1 MKKSNVINS
10 AIRVL
15 DAEIKGLDAL
25 KLCIDNKFMD
35 IIELLHAIPGKVIL
49 SGMGKS
55 GHIATKIAATFTST
69 GTPAIFVHPGEAS
82 HGDLGVI
89 TKGDVVILLSNSGET
104 QELSDIIHYT
114 KRFSI
119 PLIAI
124 VRKRNSK
131 LVEAADLSIVLP
143 EIPEASPIGAPTTS
157 TTMMLVLGDAIA
169 ISLLEKRGFTKDD
182 FKLFHPGGNLGKQL
196 TKVSELMRKGNAL
209 PIINGKMKMSE
220 VLVIMTRKSL
230 GCAVVTDKEGELKG
244 MITDGDLRRH
254 MGLNIIKQK
263 AKDVMTEN
271 PITVSPNMLAIEALG
286 IMNKKSITTLCVVEN
301 DILVGM
307 LHIHDILGAG
317 VA

>member
-1 MKKSNVINS
+1 MKKSNVVNS

-15 DAEIKGLDAL
+15 EAEIKGLEAL
-25 KLCIDNKFMD
+25 KLCIDNKFTD
-35 IIELLHAIPGKVIL
+35 IIELLNAIPGKVIL

-124 VRKRNSK
+124 VRRKSSR
-131 LVEAADLSIVLP
+131 LVETADLSIVLP

-157 TTMMLVLGDAIA
+157 TTMMLALGDAIA

-209 PIINGKMKMSE
+209 PIVSGKAKMSE

-230 GCAVVTDKEGELKG
+230 GCAVVIDKEGELKG